1 MDYLKNH
8 KKISLAE
15 YEKMRDYIISQLKNS
30 DAEGLMFS
38 EAMINLKNL
47 IHKEFIDKNIAKKYP
62 YDFGRS
68 LTILQRPYFKY
79 NPKKVDPVI
88 EVLKN
93 LVYEDFKST
102 LVNFKERKIELDYI
116 ENLSFESFYPE
127 ILKLVVYHRCYSRID
142 IDFPHIVEMLEL
154 FYDKD
159 NYDEFSIKFL
169 QDDADKLNEEDF
181 RKVFKKFRKKFPVE
195 ITSET
200 KTVNDIEISKYLI
213 KYKTQIDKIDDN
225 EMALLFYICTSP
237 HYNFDR
243 SELIKLILICGNI
256 NNDFKI
262 FESSSANSTLYNK
275 IIKAHKPYTDKTKWY
290 SFIDNI
296 INKIEIFKLSQTSEI
311 LLNMK

>member
-30 DAEGLMFS
+30 DAKGLMFS
-38 EAMINLKNL
+38 EAMTNLKNL

-68 LTILQRPYFKY
+68 LTILQFPYFKY

-102 LVNFKERKIELDYI
+102 LVNFKDRKIELDYI
-116 ENLSFESFYPE
+116 DNLSFESFYPE
-127 ILKLVVYHRCYSRID
+127 ILKLVVYYRCYSRID
-142 IDFPHIVEMLEL
+142 VDFPHIVKMLEL

-169 QDDADKLNEEDF
+169 QDDADKLNEDDF
-181 RKVFKKFRKKFPVE
+181 RKVFKKFHKKFPTE
-195 ITSET
+195 ITPKS
-200 KTVNDIEISKYLI
+200 KIVDDVEISKYLV

-225 EMALLFYICTSP
+225 EMALLFYICTSSNS
-237 HYNFDR
+237 NFDR

-262 FESSSANSTLYNK
+262 FDSSSANSTLYNK
-275 IIKAHKPYTDKTKWY
+275 IIKAHKPDKDKEKWY

-296 INKIEIFKLSQTSEI
+296 INKIEIFKLPKTSEI